1 MSTYLTSAITFAFD
15 LIVKEANLLHVLKCF
30 QFCFHVLIST
40 KSHLNL
46 KKKFLFILMSVLV
59 GKLDW
64 LFSHV
69 FVQILY
75 RAISE
80 VKCVSLWVIC
90 KDGGSDPR
98 TFFLHISC

>member
-1 MSTYLTSAITFAFD
+1 M
-15 LIVKEANLLHVLKCF
+15 
-30 QFCFHVLIST
+30 ISFRP
-40 KSHLNL
+40 KVSQV
-46 KKKFLFILMSVLV
+46 VLV

-80 VKCVSLWVIC
+80 VKCFSLCVIC
-90 KDGGSDPR
+90 KDGGSDHR
-98 TFFLHISC
+98 TFFSPYKLLTQDLLFLIMYNCENNMSTVCLLEFGRVSSQ